1 MSVVRPAVPSD
12 MAACAE
18 LAGTPAAHLSRLLA
32 QSEHVFLVAEWA
44 GAPVGFVVAS
54 PLGHAAAR
62 IDHFQVEAP
71 GLWPNAGQHLLRA
84 ARARLKERGI
94 QTLIVAD
101 GDAGRNALLESEGL
115 SRSPG
120 GWTGSS

>member
-1 MSVVRPAVPSD
+1 MAFEIGEVRRIAERVAASHHMEVVDVEFGGGGKSRALRVYLEKD
-12 MAACAE
+12 AAE
-18 LAGTPAAHLSRLLA
+18 
-32 QSEHVFLVAEWA
+32 
-44 GAPVGFVVAS
+44 
-54 PLGHAAAR
+54 
-62 IDHFQVEAP
+62 
-71 GLWPNAGQHLLRA
+71 
-84 ARARLKERGI
+84 RARLKERGI